1 MLSIKNKYILLFALM
16 GLITTAQGQSLQAEP
31 YDNLQNKTRISG
43 VIMLDYALQ
52 DGINRESDE
61 NNTEF
66 NSEIR
71 KARIDIKHKLK
82 KNWSAKL
89 QLGFD
94 KEQSSS
100 EIGDAYIRYKRGK
113 KVAITLGR
121 FKEPFGLENTT
132 SSKQITFLE
141 RAMVSNAFSPGRN
154 MGWMAAAAPS
164 DFTWAFSLMDIESQE
179 EGSAPFALSTRLT
192 WAPINTEL
200 QTLHVGLSASLREMD
215 GETFEI
221 KERSEIHTADKIIES
236 GEIAVEQMQLLAV
249 ELAFLDGS
257 MSYQGEYMSTDI
269 QAVDAS
275 EDAVFDGFYVQAA
288 YFLSRDARQ
297 YKNGAL
303 EGVQPA
309 SSEGAWELAC
319 RYSELNTRESTE
331 GSKLQTSTLGL
342 NYYYDKNIRLTTNV
356 VYSRASEVLNGADDG
371 LGVAFRAQYRF

>member
-1 MLSIKNKYILLFALM
+1 MLTIKNKYIVLFTLM
-16 GLITTAQGQSLQAEP
+16 GLIITVHGQGLTIEP
-31 YDNLQNKTRISG
+31 YEGLQSNTRISG
-43 VIMLDYALQ
+43 VVMLDYALQ
-52 DGINRESDE
+52 SGINRESDE
-61 NNTEF
+61 NNWQF

-82 KNWSAKL
+82 KNWSSKL
-89 QLGFD
+89 QIGFD
-94 KEQSSS
+94 EAQSSS

-121 FKEPFGLENTT
+121 FKEPIGLENAI
-132 SSKQITFLE
+132 SSKHITFLE
-141 RAMVSNAFSPGRN
+141 RSMVSNALSPGRN
-154 MGWMAAAAPS
+154 IGWMAAAASS
-164 DFTWAFSLMDIESQE
+164 DFTWAFSLIDIESQE
-179 EGSAPFALSTRLT
+179 EGAVPFALATRLT
-192 WAPINTEL
+192 WAPINSEL

-236 GEIAVEQMQLLAV
+236 GEIAVEQMQLLAA
-249 ELAFLDGS
+249 ELAFLDGA

-275 EDAVFDGFYVQAA
+275 EDAVLDGFYVQAA

-297 YKNGAL
+297 YKNGAF

-309 SSEGAWELAC
+309 SREGAWELAC

-356 VYSRASEVLNGADDG
+356 VYSRTSEAINDADDG